1 MALSNKMYTE
11 DEYLFS
17 LLQRDDADAFTRIYN
32 KYHKILFALA
42 FDYLR
47 DRDLAEDIIQQVF
60 LRLWEQR
67 TRLLVRV
74 NLGNYLYTV
83 TKNLVL
89 KTIQERN
96 KEVLQAYEVDFVMN
110 ISHGNMTEKIRSEK
124 EIEELYEAIDKLPE
138 QKKAVCR
145 LKLEEELSNQQISD
159 KLGISVK
166 TVKSHYNQAI
176 RFLRF
181 HLKEKLALFFF
192 TICIICLMSV
202 FI

>member
-17 LLQRDDADAFTRIYN
+17 LLQRDDADAFTKIYN

-47 DRDLAEDIIQQVF
+47 DRNLAEDIIQQVF

-74 NLGNYLYTV
+74 NLGNYLYTI

-110 ISHGNMTEKIRSEK
+110 ISHGNMTEKVRSEK

-192 TICIICLMSV
+192 TICIICLTGV